1 MIFTAAPLKG
11 VYVVEPEPYSD
22 QRGWF
27 ARTYCQEEFA
37 AIGHDKPWLQINHSF
52 TQQSGTIRGMHF
64 QKPPFSEIKLL
75 RCIAGA
81 IFDVVVDM
89 REDSPTRWQWFGIEL
104 SAVNRKMLYI
114 PEGFAHGFETLQ
126 DNTELIYHHSQLY
139 MPGAEGGLRFDDPAL
154 AIQWPLQ
161 VRLVSE
167 RDKQHP
173 LLKGSNK

>member
-52 TQQSGTIRGMHF
+52 TQQSGTTRGMHF

-154 AIQWPLQ
+154 AIQWPLP

>member
-11 VYVVEPEPYSD
+11 VYIIEPEPHRD

-27 ARTYCQEEFA
+27 ARTYCQDEFA
-37 AIGHDKPWLQINHSF
+37 AIGHQKPWLQINHSF

-64 QKPPFSEIKLL
+64 QKAPFSEIKLL

-81 IFDVVVDM
+81 VFDVVVDM
-89 REDSPTRWQWFGIEL
+89 REDSVTRWQWFGIEL
-104 SAVNRKMLYI
+104 SAANRKMLYI

-126 DNTELIYHHSQLY
+126 DDSELIYHHSQVY
-139 MPGAEGGLRFDDPAL
+139 TPGSEAGLRFDDPAL
-154 AIQWPLQ
+154 GIQWPLP
-161 VRLVSE
+161 VRLVSD

-173 LLKGSNK
+173 LLEGIK

>member
-11 VYVVEPEPYSD
+11 VFIIEPEPYRD

-27 ARTYCQEEFA
+27 ARTYCQDEFK
-37 AIGHDKPWLQINHSF
+37 AIGHQKPWLQINHSF

-64 QKPPFSEIKLL
+64 QKAPFSEIKLL

-81 IFDVVVDM
+81 VFDVVVDM

-104 SAVNRKMLYI
+104 SAANRKMLYI

-126 DNTELIYHHSQLY
+126 DNTELIYHHSQVY
-139 MPGAEGGLRFDDPAL
+139 TPGSEGGLRFDDPAL
-154 AIQWPLQ
+154 GIQWPLP
-161 VRLVSE
+161 VTLISD
-167 RDKQHP
+167 RDKGHP
-173 LLKGSNK
+173 LLEGIK

>member
-154 AIQWPLQ
+154 AIQWPLP